1 MTHTDSC
8 ELMGAGSY
16 ERLQFASGAAIFAD
30 PTDCEGDNFRLIH
43 FAHTEDEFPLVIS
56 GPINSW
62 LEGPA
67 ALREA
72 TDGDRIPAE
81 TLEALERWIES
92 HSEITGIKAA
102 A

>member
-30 PTDCEGDNFRLIH
+30 PTDCEGDEFRLVY
-43 FAHTEDEFPLVIS
+43 FEQLEDEYPLVITE
-56 GPINSW
+56 PIQSW
-62 LEGPA
+62 LEAPA

-72 TDGDRIPAE
+72 TDGNRIPAE
-81 TLEALERWIES
+81 TLEALERWIEA
-92 HSEITGIKAA
+92 HPEITVFKAA